1 MTYFDSESDDRFVI
15 DSRQLLRAL
24 LHPEL
29 RADQGLEPPARDQ
42 PGAVIY
48 PELAIIYPDL
58 PVRSDGLLARLAPLR
73 QLRAS
78 SLRRRLSWRFR

>member
-29 RADQGLEPPARDQ
+29 RADPGLEPPTRDE

-48 PELAIIYPDL
+48 PELAIVYPDL
-58 PVRSDGLLARLAPLR
+58 PVRSNGLLAHLR
-73 QLRAS
+73 QLRARGY
-78 SLRRRLSWRFR
+78 RRRLAWRFR